1 MTSEYGMRASDRDRE
16 RALEVLRRAYAAGRL
31 DLTEF
36 HERTGAACAAR
47 TWGSLRTATAD
58 LPEAQVLLRG
68 GTDAGYHGNAGG
80 SDRAVRRPFL
90 PMVLMA
96 VIWLSIAAVGHVAA
110 AIPLVLLSMFI
121 LATAYWNTGPSWQP
135 QARATQPD
143 AQAWQPQAPA
153 MPPGAQ
159 AVPPARPGGSTRPA
173 VVVPADRDVN
183 AKAAMRH
190 CSLPARRRS
199 RCHRGG

>member
-16 RALEVLRRAYAAGRL
+16 RALEALRSAYAAGRL

-47 TWGSLRTATAD
+47 TWGSLRAATAD
-58 LPEAQVLLRG
+58 LPEAQVFLHG

-96 VIWLSIAAVGHVAA
+96 VIWMSIAAVGHVAA

-121 LATAYWNTGPSWQP
+121 LAAACWNTGPSWQP
-135 QARATQPD
+135 QARATQP
-143 AQAWQPQAPA
+143 
-153 MPPGAQ
+153 GAQ
-159 AVPPARPGGSTRPA
+159 PVPPARPGGSTRPDVA
-173 VVVPADRDVN
+173 VPVGRDVN
-183 AKAAMRH
+183 VKAAMRY
-190 CSLPARRRS
+190 CSLSARRRS
-199 RCHRGG
+199 RCHRGR